1 MEWRRGPKYMG
12 GAFLRLIFGRNG
24 SELYRRKGLSGK
36 RRNYGRDVELLHLD
50 RSQDPDQ
57 KEGARGRLTYKT
69 INIKQSK
76 YPKVHSI

>member
-1 MEWRRGPKYMG
+1 MG

-36 RRNYGRDVELLHLD
+36 RRNYGRDVGLLHWD

-57 KEGARGRLTYKT
+57 KEGARQTYLQNNKYKT
-69 INIKQSK
+69 VKI
-76 YPKVHSI
+76 P